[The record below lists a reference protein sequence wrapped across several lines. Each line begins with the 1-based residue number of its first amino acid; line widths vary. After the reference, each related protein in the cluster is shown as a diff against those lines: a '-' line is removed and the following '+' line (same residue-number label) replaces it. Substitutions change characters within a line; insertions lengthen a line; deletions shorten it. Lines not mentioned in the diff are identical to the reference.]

1 MFAHIFTYRLKCLL
15 RNHMTIFWTLLFPIL
30 LALFFSLSL
39 RNLATAEDFHPVPV
53 AVVNDAAYQNDTNF
67 RTALKSVSEG
77 KGHIFALTETTK
89 ENAAKLLADGNV
101 DGVLTAG
108 DKIGLTVNKSG
119 LNVSIIQT
127 FAESYMQTN
136 SAVSSV
142 LKENPAAMQK
152 LAENLK
158 TQTEYLKEKPISD
171 AKPDNSLAYFYS
183 LVAMACMYGCF
194 WGMREITDIQA
205 DLSQRAVRVNLA
217 PVHKL
222 KTFLYSMA
230 ASLTVDF
237 AEILIQLA
245 FLRYCLGIDF
255 GPKTGFVVFT
265 SFVGCLVGLSAG
277 AFIGAIVKSNE
288 NLKVGIL
295 LTFFMSGCVLSGMMY
310 QGLKT
315 VVQQNA
321 PLVNYLNPVALVS
334 DAFYCLYYYS
344 GYERYWLNI
353 GLLGAFAVV
362 FCAVTY
368 FIIRRRKY
376 ASL

>member
-15 RNHMTIFWTLLFPIL
+15 RNRTTVFWTLLFPIL
-30 LALFFSLSL
+30 LALFFNLSL
-39 RNLATAEDFHPVPV
+39 RNLRTAEDFHPVPV
-53 AVVNDAAYQNDTNF
+53 AVVNDAAYQNDIGF
-67 RTALKSVSEG
+67 RMTLKGVSEG
-77 KGHIFALTETTK
+77 KDHIFNLTETTK
-89 ENAAKLLADGNV
+89 ENAAKLLADGKV

-108 DKIGLTVNKSG
+108 NKIGLTVNKAG

-136 SAVSSV
+136 STVSTV

-152 LAENLK
+152 LAESVK
-158 TQTEYLKEKPISD
+158 TQTEYLANKSISD
-171 AKPDNSLAYFYS
+171 ASPDNSLNYFYS
-183 LVAMACMYGCF
+183 LVAMACMYGSF

-205 DLSQRAVRVNLA
+205 DLSQRAVRVNLS

-222 KTFLYSMA
+222 KAFLS
-230 ASLTVDF
+230 SLTAAF
-237 AEILIQLA
+237 AINFSEIVIFLV
-245 FLRYCLGIDF
+245 FLRYALGIDF

-265 SFVGCLVGLSAG
+265 SFVGCVVGLSAG
-277 AFIGAIVKSNE
+277 TFIGAIVKSNE
-288 NLKVGIL
+288 NLKVGVL

-315 VVQQNA
+315 IVEQNA
-321 PLVNYLNPVALVS
+321 PLVNYLNPVALVT

-353 GLLGAFAVV
+353 VLLGAFAVV